1 MLESE
6 TDLCSTN
13 REAYASLQDA
23 TRMLEFQD
31 FLSTSSQ
38 DFLISSC
45 KEAHAV
51 RHWML
56 CSKALQRNKRPSNTF
71 KQRSNYLSHYLCNS
85 KKKYKKHDCLIIG
98 LQIQKW
104 SAVKSMF
111 DIVAWSYP
119 VLLEASQHWTTVFCP
134 HHITRCMLF
143 STTNVFSTLPFG
155 KSSTCVLFES
165 VRGMHRWST
174 FFQGHLC
181 NFAASAAH
189 YVHLLLC
196 CLEKLLCLS
205 SCNSKSMT
213 LGRLTDTSIDDLDKS
228 VFNSRYVQ
236 STTLIGLAEAGNCLY
251 HYKRKRDPVD
261 SSHCDFVILDFDHSL
276 SIRTWS
282 CWIHSMV
289 ERQSGCCR
297 SCGLHLSAANLDFGP
312 SVSCMHA
319 LSSITPVVQPY
330 SIQ

>member
-1 MLESE
+1 
-6 TDLCSTN
+6 
-13 REAYASLQDA
+13 
-23 TRMLEFQD
+23 
-31 FLSTSSQ
+31 
-38 DFLISSC
+38 
-45 KEAHAV
+45 
-51 RHWML
+51 
-56 CSKALQRNKRPSNTF
+56 
-71 KQRSNYLSHYLCNS
+71 
-85 KKKYKKHDCLIIG
+85 
-98 LQIQKW
+98 
-104 SAVKSMF
+104 MF

-119 VLLEASQHWTTVFCP
+119 VLLGASQHWTTVFVSTS
-134 HHITRCMLF
+134 HHKVYVVFDYKRFLD
-143 STTNVFSTLPFG
+143 STFG

-251 HYKRKRDPVD
+251 HYSEK
-261 SSHCDFVILDFDHSL
+261 
-276 SIRTWS
+276 
-282 CWIHSMV
+282 
-289 ERQSGCCR
+289 E
-297 SCGLHLSAANLDFGP
+297 
-312 SVSCMHA
+312 
-319 LSSITPVVQPY
+319 
-330 SIQ
+330 IQ